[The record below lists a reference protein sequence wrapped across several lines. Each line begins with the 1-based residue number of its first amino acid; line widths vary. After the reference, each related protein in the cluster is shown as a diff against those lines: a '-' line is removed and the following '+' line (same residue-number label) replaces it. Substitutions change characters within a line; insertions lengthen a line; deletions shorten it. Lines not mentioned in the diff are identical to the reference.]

1 MVVFAVDELSSQSYY
16 DGRVPKTGA
25 TRTFTQDR
33 VILTKSAERSGSQ
46 LEVVRIRK

>member
-1 MVVFAVDELSSQSYY
+1 MVVFAVDELSSQTYY